1 MEKEDSSMATY
12 IMLMK
17 LTDQGRKDIKNA
29 PQRIE
34 QGIKTAEAMG
44 AKSIGFYATMGE
56 YDYVSIGEG
65 TSDEVMMTFLLGL
78 GSLGS
83 VRTTTLKAFT
93 KEEFAELVK
102 RLP

>member
-1 MEKEDSSMATY
+1 MPTY

-17 LTDQGRKDIKNA
+17 LTEQGVKDIKGA

-34 QGIKTAEAMG
+34 QAAKTAEAMG
-44 AKSIGFYATMGE
+44 GKMIGFYATMGE
-56 YDYVSIGEG
+56 YDYVVIGECP
-65 TSDEVMMTFLLGL
+65 SDEVMMTFLLGM

-102 RLP
+102 KLP